1 MTDSPDVGGL
11 PITAPG
17 AMILGGF
24 LTDVETKFAMRE
36 AIAFYDPLR
45 GHARVSW
52 TFRDLLH
59 QARAIAKA
67 LTAARCAKGVRIG
80 ILLGNRP
87 EFCAALFGAALAG
100 GIAVTLSTFSTRE
113 ELDSLLRLSGIDM
126 LLTQRGIARRIL
138 TDDLK
143 ALLPNASGGLITEQR
158 YPFLRRVVV
167 LGGEDAAFEDWNDFI
182 AAGASVSDDMLDARA
197 ARVSEN
203 DEAVVIYTSGTT
215 SEPKGVIHLQ
225 STVVR
230 QFYWQSII
238 YGRHLNSRI
247 ASPFPLFWS
256 AGIVSV
262 LGSTLAAGGTYI
274 ADEVFEPGA
283 TLKLIARERID
294 EFYGFPVHTAALAN
308 HPDWLEAD
316 LSSLTRVQGNNEFD
330 GHPHTNPDPN
340 WNHIVAYGMSES
352 CTAVVS
358 HLSTTPVAIQRQSA
372 GRPLPGIDIKII
384 DFETGKPLDIGQEGE
399 ICVRGPILMPHY
411 VGMRHE
417 DNFDDENYFHT
428 GDTGF
433 IDADG
438 YLHWTGRIKNMV
450 KTGGANV
457 SPGEVEAV
465 AAETGLL
472 KLCRV
477 IGMPDRELGE
487 MVVLC
492 AVKEQGKDFTEA
504 DIRSALR
511 ERLAS
516 YKVPRRV
523 LFFSVDDY
531 PLTPSGK
538 VKDNELRERAA
549 RMMAS
554 T

>member
-1 MTDSPDVGGL
+1 MTDPLDAALS
-11 PITAPG
+11 PITG
-17 AMILGGF
+17 SMSLGGF
-24 LTDVETKFAMRE
+24 LTDISEKFGPRE
-36 AIAFYDPLR
+36 AIAFHDPLR

-52 TFRDLLH
+52 TYADVRHRARD
-59 QARAIAKA
+59 IAKA
-67 LTAARCAKGVRIG
+67 LAAARCAKGARIG

-87 EFCAALFGAALAG
+87 EFVAALFGTALAG
-100 GIAVTLSTFSTRE
+100 GVAVTLSTFSTKD
-113 ELDSLLRLSGIDM
+113 ELDALLRLSDIDI
-126 LLTQRGIARRIL
+126 LLTQRGIARRVL
-138 TDDLK
+138 TDDLA
-143 ALLPNASGGLITEQR
+143 ALCRSTSNGIVAEQA
-158 YPFLRRVVV
+158 YPFLRRIVV
-167 LGGEDAAFEDWNDFI
+167 LGGAETGFEDWDDFI
-182 AAGASVSDDMLDARA
+182 ATGRAVSDALLDARA

-225 STVVR
+225 STLVR

-238 YGRHLNSRI
+238 YGRHLNTRI

-262 LGSTLAAGGTYI
+262 LGSTLAIGGTYV

-283 TLKLIARERID
+283 TLKLIPREQID
-294 EFYGFPVHTAALAN
+294 EFYGFPVHTAALAI
-308 HPDWLEAD
+308 HPDWLNAD

-352 CTAVVS
+352 CTAVAS

-384 DFETGKPLDIGQEGE
+384 DFETSEQLDTGQEGE
-399 ICVRGPILMPHY
+399 ICVRGPIMMPHY
-411 VGMRHE
+411 TGKRHE
-417 DNFDDENYFHT
+417 DSFDKDNFFHT

-433 IDADG
+433 LDLQG

-457 SPGEVEAV
+457 SAGEVEAV
-465 AAETGLL
+465 AAELATL

-477 IGMPDRELGE
+477 IGMPDRALGE

-492 AVKEQGKDFTEA
+492 AVKQQGREVSEA
-504 DIRSALR
+504 EVRAALG
-511 ERLAS
+511 EKLAS

-523 LFFSVDDY
+523 LFFALDDY

-538 VKDNELRERAA
+538 VKDKELRELAL
-549 RMMAS
+549 RMMSGA
-554 T
+554 